1 MRILVLL
8 IMAAELISA
17 QTDTLTEAL
26 KYYPLQNGNYWE
38 YANYSYQI
46 IPYEVDSSFH
56 SLEVTG
62 DTLLSNNRSYK
73 ILTKKNIPFDG
84 YISKT
89 YERIDS
95 TTACVYRYT
104 DDPLFTDNEY
114 LVDSLLADSGDY
126 FGGSYT
132 GFTSNQ
138 GIFLTLCLD
147 KYEDSVLNYPTEVRE
162 LEDESGIPATNLLFA
177 KGLGFINASSCEFS
191 CGATVLRYASID
203 SIEYGSQIT
212 AVDNESPGEP
222 ESYILYQNF
231 PNPFNPATSIDYVLP
246 HPGYVTIKVYDVL
259 GNEIKTLINGEKN
272 SGRYQVSFDGTNL
285 ASGIYFYVLRAGDFV
300 QCRKM
305 LLIK

>member
-1 MRILVLL
+1 MKTLL
-8 IMAAELISA
+8 LFIMSAGFISA

-114 LVDSLLADSGDY
+114 LVDSLLADSGEY

-147 KYEDSVLNYPTEVRE
+147 KYEDSVLSNPTEVRE

-191 CGATVLRYASID
+191 CGSTVLRYAIID
-203 SIEYGSQIT
+203 SAEYGTQIT
-212 AVDNESPGEP
+212 GVGDESSDKP
-222 ESYILYQNF
+222 ESFILFQNF
-231 PNPFNPATSIDYVLP
+231 PNPFNPVTKINYVLP
-246 HPGYVTIKVYDVL
+246 HPGYVTLKVYDVL
-259 GNEIKTLINGEKN
+259 GNEIKTLINEEKN
-272 SGRYQVSFDGTNL
+272 SGRYEVSFDGTSM
-285 ASGIYFYVLRAGDFV
+285 ASGVYFYTLRAGDFV

>member
-1 MRILVLL
+1 MKTFVVL
-8 IMAAELISA
+8 IIAAGFVSA

-38 YANYSYQI
+38 YADYSYQI

-62 DTLLSNNRSYK
+62 DTVLSNNRSYK
-73 ILTKKNIPFDG
+73 ILTRKHIPFDG

-95 TTACVYRYT
+95 TTVCVYRYT
-104 DDPLFTDNEY
+104 DDPLFTDKEF

-138 GIFLTLCLD
+138 GVFSTLCLD
-147 KYEDSVLNYPTEVRE
+147 IYEDSVLNYPTEVRE

-191 CGATVLRYASID
+191 CGSTVLRYASID
-203 SIEYGSQIT
+203 SIEYGTQIT
-212 AVDNESPGEP
+212 AVDNESLDKLEC
-222 ESYILYQNF
+222 YILYQNF
-231 PNPFNPATSIDYVLP
+231 PNPFNPSTNIDYVLP

-259 GNEIKTLINGEKN
+259 GNEVATLVNEEKPA
-272 SGRYQVSFDGTNL
+272 GYYEVDFDGRSF
-285 ASGIYFYVLRAGDFV
+285 ASGIYFYVLRSGNFIES
-300 QCRKM
+300 RKM
-305 LLIK
+305 LLLK